1 MTFLMPQFSDF
12 YNFFFQT
19 LWKLDSVLIRNEKN
33 MHFYIIL
40 PNLYRHFLPDL
51 AIYLLKGGEILL
63 QLKLQNELTTL
74 LDIRKSSLAGAGG
87 KQPSYASLSGSYSI
101 HWSVV
106 AVN

>member
-1 MTFLMPQFSDF
+1 MKKTC
-12 YNFFFQT
+12 
-19 LWKLDSVLIRNEKN
+19 I
-33 MHFYIIL
+33 FYIIL